1 VFCQRLFSPER
12 PLTNFMAADNLFS
25 QARAFSST
33 SAFWRSA
40 SARSRLSPS
49 TFSLSTLTLSL
60 TTARSFFFYSRS
72 SDALS
77 FLSTIGL
84 TSLKI
89 LLYVIIEIDQ
99 RHKQAAA

>member
-1 VFCQRLFSPER
+1 
-12 PLTNFMAADNLFS
+12 MAADNLFS
-25 QARAFSST
+25 QARAFYST
-33 SAFWRSA
+33 
-40 SARSRLSPS
+40 
-49 TFSLSTLTLSL
+49 
-60 TTARSFFFYSRS
+60 S